1 MPSITESLIWLGK
14 GGQSPLLS
22 GDAGHKPLGEVP
34 NPLRGC
40 SHNTP
45 KEVLTPFQGCRSQY
59 PEKVPTPPQAGLEI
73 KKKIQSPFAT
83 GYENLVAS
91 SRILIAKLTNHN

>member
-1 MPSITESLIWLGK
+1 MTASAE
-14 GGQSPLLS
+14 
-22 GDAGHKPLGEVP
+22 
-34 NPLRGC
+34 
-40 SHNTP
+40 
-45 KEVLTPFQGCRSQY
+45 LTN
-59 PEKVPTPPQAGLEI
+59 AGLEI

>member
-1 MPSITESLIWLGK
+1 MPSIDKSLIWLGK

-59 PEKVPTPPQAGLEI
+59 PEKVPTPPQGCRSQYPERG
-73 KKKIQSPFAT
+73 S
-83 GYENLVAS
+83 
-91 SRILIAKLTNHN
+91 